1 FFFNTLYDENAAS
14 HIAIGSA
21 YRFNVRGGVEMSLDD
36 FLKTGGND
44 SLTHVDWMIGSD
56 QIDVDGVARDGTREP
71 VMRAG
76 EFVI

>member
-1 FFFNTLYDENAAS
+1 
-14 HIAIGSA
+14 
-21 YRFNVRGGVEMSLDD
+21 MSLDD